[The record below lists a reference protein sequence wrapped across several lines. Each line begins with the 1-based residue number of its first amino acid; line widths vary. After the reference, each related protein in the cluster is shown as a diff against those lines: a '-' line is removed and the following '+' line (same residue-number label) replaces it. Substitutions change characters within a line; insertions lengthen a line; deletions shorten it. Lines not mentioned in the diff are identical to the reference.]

1 MNESNKLPE
10 QILTID
16 GARINDIAGF
26 YAEINRV
33 FMSQEDWQLGVSL
46 DALDDMLYG
55 GYGAAQGTA
64 PVRLRWLNAEHSRSR
79 LDIAATRAHY
89 LEKLSRPDTFSYQHW
104 LGKFHAL
111 EVGQGPTYF
120 EQICQVIAGHPR
132 FTLELA

>member
-33 FMSQEDWQLGVSL
+33 FMSQGDWQLGISL

-55 GYGAAQGTA
+55 GYGAAQGNA

>member
-10 QILTID
+10 QIPTID

-55 GYGAAQGTA
+55 GYGAAQGNA

-111 EVGQGPTYF
+111 EVGRGPTYF

>member
-33 FMSQEDWQLGVSL
+33 FMSQEDWQLGISL

-55 GYGAAQGTA
+55 GYGAAQGNA

-79 LDIAATRAHY
+79 LDIAATHAHY